1 MRKNLLLGLLTLFTF
16 AGLLCSSVA
25 HGQATLKHS
34 YTFEEG
40 TYEGTTIF
48 DQTGTL
54 NGTMVGDA
62 ISIDSGKCVVSG
74 ATSNTDGY
82 VVFDGVEL
90 ALASYNAV
98 TLEAYLETGE
108 VLNSTYT
115 MLAYFGSTSQGT
127 NCFWIQPTRAATETR
142 IETNNGSSTINA
154 ILGGY
159 EVDDGL
165 KHHLV
170 AVLNADALIYY
181 LDGVVIAE
189 TSTAGADYV
198 STIGT
203 DIAQLFKGPDGWPD
217 PNYNCWLEEFNIY
230 DGTLDAFTIGQRAGV
245 YLGLDLYNATLDT
258 ITVTPGALEP
268 AFTADNDFYEV
279 EVPYGTTS
287 ITIGAKPAIG
297 GATTTIYNGLG
308 EELENGV
315 LTFDK
320 EEGDFAEIVVTALD
334 GVTEQSYYIDVFP
347 EPGEASATL
356 ASIDLSAG
364 AFTTSFDMYDT
375 AYVAIVPN
383 GTVSVDVT
391 GVANWNNATVVGNG
405 TVTLVDGMGSATI
418 TVTSEDATNTSVYTV
433 EVYTSVFVTGTD
445 FYLVHEAN
453 GFVAAESGATFNQV
467 VLEEAVL
474 DSTTQ
479 IWQFVESGE
488 EGQYYIQNKD
498 GHYMCL
504 SRTGAAYDLEVYP
517 DLPSNELDS
526 ARFILNEFAP
536 GRFKIISV
544 ARQNIPSTNNML
556 SPNNPQ
562 LGSPLFSDKGPG
574 SVADA
579 AGYTVWN
586 LKFPEDVASSY
597 ETHLSSLT
605 MTGASFTPVF
615 DPAYTTYYA
624 SIPAGVT
631 SVEIAAT
638 AKDPSSTVS
647 GTGTINVSDGKGTIT
662 VTVAASDPQYTREY
676 MIHYVEPGIRHQFT
690 FEEGTYDATTVYD
703 QVGSVNGTLG
713 GKKISIADGKATV
726 AGAGANNDGWISMDG
741 AALALNTYSN
751 ITIEVM
757 LQAGD
762 LENTGFTML
771 TYFGTSSPGNGCLW
785 IQPSRSGNE
794 SRIETNNGSST
805 ITAALPGYEIDDSLK
820 HHVAAVLDQSS
831 LKYYLDGEV
840 VSEVSTNGADFI
852 RTIGTNVANIFR
864 GVDGWNDPNYNG
876 SIYEY
881 NIWEGGLDD
890 ATILERANEFLG
902 GLSRD
907 ASLSAINVDAGELLP
922 EFDPEV
928 TMYTVVVPLGTTTVN
943 VTAVPNDQNA
953 TIVGDGA
960 IDVSSGAVKDT
971 IVVTAEDGFRT
982 KTYIVSFEA
991 PSEYT
996 LMHSYTFDDG
1006 TAADVVG
1013 GADGTLGS
1021 GIIADGAFTSVSD
1034 SDYVELPAATIA
1046 INTYTEITLEAF
1058 IFADVDN
1065 TGSNMMAYFGGNEN
1079 AVGGNGYFVT
1089 PDRNTQSRTAIS
1101 CGNVTQPWN
1110 AEQGVTGSPVSVGE
1124 MHHVVSVLTN
1134 SSIKFYIDGILVG
1147 EAAVSEPNSIAALSN
1162 ANAWLG
1168 KGGYTADPSWNGSI
1182 DEFNIYQGVMD
1193 AATIKQRADAY
1204 LGNLALMHSYTFED
1218 GTAIDVVGDA
1228 DGTLMEGATIVDGS
1242 AILDA
1247 AGEYISLDAAEIAIN
1262 QYSSITVEA
1271 FITASNV
1278 TFDGNGN
1285 ATLFY
1290 FGNTIDTWKGY
1301 DYLYVQGTTGNSNS
1315 TAAFSTPGNVGDPWN
1330 FENKIGG
1337 PAMNDSSRYHV
1348 VLVIEGST
1356 MTYYVNGISQGSVT
1370 LTGTNAISALGTEL
1384 AWIGKAGYQNDP
1396 TFQASIDEFNIYQ
1409 GAMGASL
1416 IATRAD
1422 GYLNQSDARLA
1433 ALTSNVGSVLP
1444 GVNTGITHYAVLVPE
1459 GTTAVTLTATP
1470 YVSTATVSGD
1480 GVIDLTEGETSVT
1493 IEITSTDGTVTKDYT
1508 VDIVIEDGS
1517 CSAELDAN
1525 NLVADPEMTDMSKW
1539 QGWGSKALVYGHEA
1553 YCGGSSMKL
1562 GNGGDGC
1569 DAALD
1574 ISPFVFQPNTTYR
1587 VRVMVK
1593 TIDGSIGFLAKGS
1606 DPNVEFAINTNGE
1619 WMQVDTTFT
1628 TGDNPAGEFISFNK
1642 CDAGSNC
1649 TYCYIDNYEIFVDN
1663 GTSVGDIDESAIRVY
1678 PTYSTG
1684 DFKVETDG
1692 SHGTITVYNL
1702 TGKQVLQ
1709 KVIESSLETVTV
1721 RDRGMYILKVEN
1733 EDTYRTFKVFKTR

>member
-74 ATSNTDGY
+74 ATTNTDGY

-127 NCFWIQPTRAATETR
+127 NCFWIQPTRSATETR
-142 IETNNGSSTINA
+142 IEANNGSSTINA

-170 AVLNADALIYY
+170 AVLNADAIIYY
-181 LDGVVIAE
+181 LDGVVIAQ
-189 TSTAGADYV
+189 TPTDGADYV

-574 SVADA
+574 SVMDA

-605 MTGASFTPVF
+605 MTGATFTPVF

-631 SVEIAAT
+631 SVEVAAT

-647 GTGTINVSDGKGTIT
+647 GTGTISVSDGKGTIT

-762 LENTGFTML
+762 MENTSFTML
-771 TYFGTSSPGNGCLW
+771 TYFGTSSPGSGCLW

-852 RTIGTNVANIFR
+852 RTIGTDVANIFR

-1013 GADGTLGS
+1013 DADGTLGS

-1034 SDYVELPAATIA
+1034 SDYVELPATTIA

-1101 CGNVTQPWN
+1101 CGNVTEPWN

-1134 SSIKFYIDGILVG
+1134 SAIKFYLDGVLVG

-1162 ANAWLG
+1162 DNAWLG

-1193 AATIKQRADAY
+1193 AGTIARRASQY
-1204 LGNLALMHSYTFED
+1204 LGGLTKMHSYTFED

-1228 DGTLMEGATIVDGS
+1228 DGTLVGAGTIENGVYT
-1242 AILDA
+1242 A
-1247 AGEYISLDAAEIAIN
+1247 AANGDYIELPADKIAIN
-1262 QYSSITVEA
+1262 TYTAITLEG
-1271 FITASNV
+1271 FIFSDVDNTGATMMAYFGGNENAV
-1278 TFDGNGN
+1278 GGNGYFFTPDRWTESRTGISCGNLTEPWN
-1285 ATLFY
+1285 AED
-1290 FGNTIDTWKGY
+1290 G
-1301 DYLYVQGTTGNSNS
+1301 VTGDPVS
-1315 TAAFSTPGNVGDPWN
+1315 VGD
-1330 FENKIGG
+1330 KH
-1337 PAMNDSSRYHV
+1337 HV
-1348 VLVIEGST
+1348 VSVLTESEIAWYIDGELV
-1356 MTYYVNGISQGSVT
+1356 
-1370 LTGTNAISALGTEL
+1370 GTDSLSENNSIANLSNANAWLCKGGYTADPTWLGT
-1384 AWIGKAGYQNDP
+1384 
-1396 TFQASIDEFNIYQ
+1396 IDEFNIWQ
-1409 GAMGASL
+1409 GAMDKAT
-1416 IATRAD
+1416 IAERARE
-1422 GYLNQSDARLA
+1422 YLSSSDANLSS
-1433 ALTSNVGSVLP
+1433 LSSNVGTVLP
-1444 GVNTGITHYAVLVPE
+1444 DATSGSNHFAVVVPE

-1470 YVSTATVSGD
+1470 TTSGATVSGD
-1480 GVIDLTEGETSVT
+1480 GAVDLTEGETTVVIQVT
-1493 IEITSTDGTVTKDYT
+1493 SADGTVTKDFT

-1574 ISPFVFQPNTTYR
+1574 MSPFDFQPNTTYR

-1593 TIDGSIGFLAKGS
+1593 TVDGSIGFLAKGA
-1606 DPNVEFAINTNGE
+1606 DPDFGFAINTNGE
-1619 WMQVDTTFT
+1619 WMQIDTTFT
-1628 TGDNPAGEFISFNK
+1628 TGENPTDDFISFNK
-1642 CDAGSNC
+1642 CDYESNC
-1649 TYCYIDNYEIFVDN
+1649 TYCYIDNYEVFVDN

-1702 TGKQVLQ
+1702 TGKLVLQ

-1721 RDRGMYILKVEN
+1721 RDRGMYIMKVEN